1 MKSVLI
7 STRPKWCELIEIRK
21 KPIEVRRTRPK
32 TETPFKCYI
41 YETKARSDM
50 PTFVDED
57 GHVIYTGRGQVIG
70 EFVCDCIT
78 PLYNVCTDEW
88 RLLRG
93 GLHEIEKQLVGMAC
107 LTEEELHEYA
117 NGKYCYAWH
126 ISDLKIYDKPRELS
140 EFWAYNEELHKH
152 YDSEGD
158 FCCWD
163 DTNEYGERLNDCDN
177 AYNNILNCYRCWEE
191 WSGWCHHV
199 TRPPQSWCYV
209 EELQNV

>member
-126 ISDLKIYDKPRELS
+126 ISDLKIYEKPKELS
-140 EFWAYNEELHKH
+140 DFYVHKYDRRDYCDGCVNHEYPVTEYPCCECFEDERNRAYL
-152 YDSEGD
+152 Y
-158 FCCWD
+158 
-163 DTNEYGERLNDCDN
+163 
-177 AYNNILNCYRCWEE
+177 
-191 WSGWCHHV
+191 
-199 TRPPQSWCYV
+199 RPPQSWCYV